1 MRAPYQ
7 YLIPLLSLFI
17 ARVDLT
23 DMFPL
28 RIPVKII
35 KVMDG
40 DTLRVEGGGKI
51 YKVRLSKI
59 DSAEKKQPFSNDP
72 DSDAG
77 MVATKCLEKVLN
89 GMKDLHLLIE
99 KRDIYGRTLG
109 DIDGLSFKLVQ
120 NGCAGLYPHAQFSSK
135 KEKMLFMAAYMKAR
149 HDKLGVWKF
158 GGYELPKNWRK
169 KHKFSFKKRIALRQ

>member
-7 YLIPLLSLFI
+7 YLLPLLSLFI

-23 DMFPL
+23 DIFPL
-28 RIPVKII
+28 RIPVRII
-35 KVMDG
+35 KIMDG

-51 YKVRLSKI
+51 YKLRISRI
-59 DSAEKKQPFSNDP
+59 DSAEKGQPFSNDP
-72 DSDAG
+72 NSDAG
-77 MVATKCLEKVLN
+77 MVAKKCLENVLA
-89 GMKDLHLLIE
+89 GMKDFHLLIE

-120 NGCAGLYPHAQFSSK
+120 NGCAGLYPYAQFSSK
-135 KEKMLFMAAYMKAR
+135 KEKLLYMTAYVNAR
-149 HDKLGVWKF
+149 HERKGVWKF

-169 KHKFSFKKRIALRQ
+169 KHKFVFKKRIALRQ